1 MTENCFYFDGQ
12 TAKAT
17 ECTIH
22 IADDNLHIYFADE
35 PDKTIIWSKI
45 NIKHFDL
52 NGNQL
57 IIKYGDFPQQT
68 IECNGSNSS
77 RFFDQLSE
85 RNLSK
90 KSKSFWL
97 KNKAS
102 VDITLCF
109 VFVLMCLTTYF
120 IVLPWVGEKSVA
132 VIPKSAEIEL
142 GNSIAESILQSST
155 EEDSATYYTNLFVAK
170 LKTNTSYSIQITVVE
185 SKEINAFALPGGRI
199 FLYSEIVKSL
209 NSYEELTALLGHE
222 ISHVS
227 NQHSLKSICRTTAS
241 SLFIAFMFGDVTGI
255 SSGILQQADQFK
267 QLNYSREL
275 ETQADDKGYELMLQN
290 KISPIGMVNLL
301 NLLKD
306 ESKEMPDFMKYLST
320 HPDTIERIK
329 NIESKKEVK
338 TQFDENQELKSI
350 FEKIKY
356 HLD

>member
-68 IECNGSNSS
+68 IECNGSKSS

-102 VDITLCF
+102 VAITLCF

-241 SLFIAFMFGDVTGI
+241 SLFIACMFGDVTGI

-306 ESKEMPDFMKYLST
+306 ESKASLLTSE
-320 HPDTIERIK
+320 
-329 NIESKKEVK
+329 IESKRP
-338 TQFDENQELKSI
+338 LKQSI
-350 FEKIKY
+350 SLKIKNKC
-356 HLD
+356 